1 VRGSGGG
8 VPSMCARSSNFLH
21 IASKEGAP
29 LLVQKGHRDRGHQQ
43 MGLGG
48 GGAGGYGGGTQR
60 LGGRALDGQRKEG
73 WLCDL
78 EEATIGGCWAHVWS
92 HMRKLVKQRGVGSRM
107 AGCRGWSGLVIP
119 CRELGN
125 TTHPRWG
132 RGGFDLSLYRP

>member
-1 VRGSGGG
+1 VCRRCVRE
-8 VPSMCARSSNFLH
+8 ARTSRTSPRKKELH
-21 IASKEGAP
+21 FWFKKDTVTEDINKWGW
-29 LLVQKGHRDRGHQQ
+29 
-43 MGLGG
+43 G
-48 GGAGGYGGGTQR
+48 GGAVGYGGGTQR

-73 WLCDL
+73 WLCGL

-92 HMRKLVKQRGVGSRM
+92 HMRKSVQQRGVGSRM